1 MSLPYFDALELSDLV
16 PVKAAVDALERA
28 FAARLPSPPMRVH
41 HRLPDGDELLLMPAW
56 DAERVGVK
64 LVTIEPRNAERGLP
78 LIHGVYVAFDADR
91 RPVAVFDGGA
101 LTVLRTAAVSGLAT
115 RYLARRGA
123 SSLLV
128 MGAGAQARAHV
139 AAMAAVRPVRDVRV
153 VSRGRERAAALV
165 AYAESLGLSAQ
176 LGTPDDVREA
186 DLVCTCTTSATP
198 VLAGDR
204 LAPGVHVN
212 AIGAYRPDLREL
224 DAAAVVRSRVVVETR
239 EVALAE
245 AGDLL
250 LAASEGAWDPS
261 DVAGDLAELVQR
273 KCGRASPTDI
283 TLFKSVGMASE
294 DLAVA
299 GAALVAAASRDGR
312 DKGPPRV

>member
-1 MSLPYFDALELSDLV
+1 M
-16 PVKAAVDALERA
+16 PVAAAVDALERA
-28 FAARLPSPPMRVH
+28 FAARLPAPPMRAH

-56 DAERVGVK
+56 DAEGIGVK
-64 LVTIEPRNAERGLP
+64 LVTIDPRNAARGLP
-78 LIHGVYVAFDADR
+78 LIHGVYVAFDAHR

-115 RYLARRGA
+115 RYLARPDA

-165 AYAESLGLSAQ
+165 AYAESLGFSAR
-176 LGTPDDVREA
+176 LGTPEDVRDA

-204 LAPGVHVN
+204 LAPGAHVN

-250 LAASEGAWDPS
+250 LAAREGAWDPD
-261 DVAGDLAELVQR
+261 DVEGDLAELVQGT
-273 KCGRASPTDI
+273 CGRVSPTDI

-299 GAALVAAASRDGR
+299 GAALAAAASSDGR